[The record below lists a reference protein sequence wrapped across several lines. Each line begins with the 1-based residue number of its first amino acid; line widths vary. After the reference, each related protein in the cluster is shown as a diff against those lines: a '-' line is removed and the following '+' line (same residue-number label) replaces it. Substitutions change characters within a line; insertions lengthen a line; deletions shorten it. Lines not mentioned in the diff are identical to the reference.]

1 MNLPRDIIFE
11 ISKYCLHYD
20 LRNFKFA
27 FPEIELTESLYSQIK
42 DLSENILED
51 SRNKSLKYFICS
63 ILTSKEF
70 NRFILNIYLISD
82 YEIRIV
88 FNKYIIFH
96 FGQRFFSG
104 IIDSEIKSIFLISD
118 TLILLDGYQFIK
130 MILTHRMTRKDSK
143 LSDLT
148 YLEEIIKQNNI
159 RYKSLKSFL
168 GIVRTN
174 NIPRLDIIYDP
185 EDVATIISYLSEN
198 NRLSLLE
205 QIVEKLEY
213 DKVKSSEDTLVKL
226 ANILLKEID
235 GKA

>member
-42 DLSENILED
+42 DLSKNILED

-70 NRFILNIYLISD
+70 NRFILNIYFISD
-82 YEIRIV
+82 SETRIV

-96 FGQRFFSG
+96 FDKRFSG
-104 IIDSEIKSIFLISD
+104 LINSEIKSIFWISD
-118 TLILLDGYQFIK
+118 TLIFLDGYQFVK
-130 MILTHRMTRKDSK
+130 MILSHRNIKKDSK

-159 RYKSLKSFL
+159 RYKSLKAFL
-168 GIVRTN
+168 GVVWQN
-174 NIPRLDIIYDP
+174 GIPRLDIIYDP
-185 EDVATIISYLSEN
+185 EDVAIIISYLPEN

-205 QIVEKLEY
+205 QIVERLEY
-213 DKVKSSEDTLVKL
+213 AKVKSSEDTLIKL
-226 ANILLKEID
+226 AKVLLKEID
-235 GKA
+235 CKV